1 MPVSIIIFED
11 NDKLRESLSV
21 LLNGQDEYSV
31 IGEYNSCN
39 DAGTIARVYKPDV
52 VLMDIDMP
60 GDSGVKGVRLVK
72 EANPATAVIMYTVF
86 EDDEKLFQCLCNGAN
101 GYLLKKTSP
110 LRLIEAIHEVL
121 EGGAPMSP
129 SIAKKVLNSFQT
141 GKSNNKYD
149 LSEREMQVLQLLING
164 HSSKIIADQ
173 LNISFHTARSHLKNI
188 YTKLHVNCG
197 KEAIAKALGEHILKY

>member
-1 MPVSIIIFED
+1 MPVTIIIFED
-11 NDKLRESLSV
+11 NDKLRDSLSV
-21 LLNGQDEYSV
+21 LLNGLGEYKVVGEYSNCT
-31 IGEYNSCN
+31 E
-39 DAGTIARVYKPDV
+39 AGTITRVYKPDV

-60 GDSGVKGVRLVK
+60 GESGVHGVRMVK

-110 LRLIEAIHEVL
+110 SRLIEAIHEVM

-129 SIAKKVLNSFQT
+129 SIARRVLNSFQT

-173 LNISFHTARSHLKNI
+173 LYISFHTVRSHLKNI
-188 YTKLHVNCG
+188 YAKLHVNCG